1 MIVVTA
7 LVCPGWP
14 CLCCTICCSSGPLT
28 LCQRVPTPSL
38 CIPACPCCCFVLQVL
53 GQMPLSLH
61 SMEVINKL
69 TASGCLPPD
78 VLQMYI
84 SNCINSCD
92 DIPVSWSVTHCC
104 PVVPMCSH

>member
-1 MIVVTA
+1 
-7 LVCPGWP
+7 
-14 CLCCTICCSSGPLT
+14 
-28 LCQRVPTPSL
+28 
-38 CIPACPCCCFVLQVL
+38 LQVL

-92 DIPVSWSVTHCC
+92 GIPVSLPPHSTLLPGLAHVQPLMVLVH
-104 PVVPMCSH
+104 